1 MSDDVVFVTEEKME
15 KTIQGLS
22 KELATVR
29 AGRANPAL
37 LDKIVVDY
45 YGAPTPLNQ
54 LSNISAPEPRL
65 LVVQPWDKSA
75 MGSIEKAILKSD
87 LGLTPNSDGNI
98 IRIAIPQLTEERRKD
113 LVKLVKKMAEES
125 RVAVRNIRRDA
136 NEDIKRME
144 KAGDI
149 SQDESRRL
157 QEEIQE
163 LTNRYVEKVNDVLAA
178 KEAEIM
184 EV

>member
-1 MSDDVVFVTEEKME
+1 MSDELVFAAEEKMD
-15 KTIQGLS
+15 KRIQGLS
-22 KELATVR
+22 KEFATVR

-65 LVVQPWDKSA
+65 LMIQPWDKSA
-75 MGSIEKAILKSD
+75 IGAIEKAILKSD

-113 LVKLVKKMAEES
+113 LVKMVKKMAEES

-136 NEDIKRME
+136 NDDIKRME
-144 KAGDI
+144 KAGEI
-149 SQDESRRL
+149 SQDDSRRL

-163 LTNRYVEKVNDVLAA
+163 LTNQYVEKVNGVLAA